1 MGEVIPRW
9 EWRTFGDHFGAAEA
23 RLAALEA
30 GNAQQSDELYL
41 LSSVCDANVKIRD
54 GLMDVKRLE
63 HTDAHGLE
71 QWRPVMKGA
80 FPLPAAEV
88 EQVFAALGVAPP
100 PLARAAYALE
110 QLLDELLEP
119 EPGLRAVRVHKKRTR
134 YTIDGCLAELTE
146 VVVAAGKA
154 VRTVAVESE
163 DPARVLAAVRT
174 LGLEGI
180 ENVSYPR
187 GLKRLVGMAT

>member
-9 EWRTFGDHFGAAEA
+9 EWRTFGDRFGAAEA
-23 RLAALEA
+23 HLAALEA
-30 GNAQQSDELYL
+30 GKAQQSDELYL
-41 LSSVCDANVKIRD
+41 LSSACDANVKVRD

-63 HTDAHGLE
+63 RTDAQGLE
-71 QWRPVMKGA
+71 QWRPVMKGT

-110 QLLDELLEP
+110 QVLVELLEP
-119 EPGLRAVRVHKKRTR
+119 EPGLRAVGVHKKRTR
-134 YTIDGCLAELTE
+134 YTIGGCIAELTE
-146 VVVAAGKA
+146 VVVDGKA

-163 DPARVLAAVRT
+163 DPARVLAAVRA

>member
-71 QWRPVMKGA
+71 QWRPVMKGT

-110 QLLDELLEP
+110 QVLVELL
-119 EPGLRAVRVHKKRTR
+119 EPGLRAVGVHKKRTR